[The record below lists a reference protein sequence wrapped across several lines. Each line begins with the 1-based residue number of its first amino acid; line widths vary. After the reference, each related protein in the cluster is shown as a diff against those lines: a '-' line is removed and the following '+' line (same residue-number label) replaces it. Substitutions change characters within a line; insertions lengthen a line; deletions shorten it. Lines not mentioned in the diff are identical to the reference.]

1 MGSEQNE
8 LDRQKAEAVARIQAT
23 KGTGVKPI
31 DDYKLF
37 VDLFKE
43 EYGKR
48 GENTESALEAMK
60 KYHPDLTERFLTYSG
75 GQLPG
80 TGGTETNPAINVGD
94 TRDGFRFKG
103 GDPSNELNWEKVS

>member
-1 MGSEQNE
+1 LYE
-8 LDRQKAEAVARIQAT
+8 T
-23 KGTGVKPI
+23 
-31 DDYKLF
+31 
-37 VDLFKE
+37 
-43 EYGKR
+43 EYNKR
-48 GENTESALEAMK
+48 GENTEATLAAMMDNF
-60 KYHPDLTERFLTYSG
+60 PDLTKRFLTYSG